1 MSKIHEKKFEKTKDL
16 CCDSHRKYHNSTFIS
31 FIETLSGA
39 FFPSNYGL
47 STCIP
52 LLF

>member
-1 MSKIHEKKFEKTKDL
+1 MSKIHEKKFEKTPDL
-16 CCDSHRKYHNSTFIS
+16 CCDSHGKYHNSTFIS

-39 FFPSNYGL
+39 FSPSNYGL